1 MDFNEI
7 ANTAEA

>member
-7 ANTAEA
+7 SYTDD